1 MVQARMSHSRHQ
13 VAERVVVLRDW
24 RCLEPMDEPSPTSVP
39 RKREALRRNAAK
51 WQPLQFLLSPP
62 AIVVVSAIFAA
73 LLLTAVIMW
82 VSVTGFAL
90 AAAVVFHLL
99 RTYVWPR
106 LKSNVGPGTD
116 KAAV

>member
-1 MVQARMSHSRHQ
+1 
-13 VAERVVVLRDW
+13 VLRDW

-62 AIVVVSAIFAA
+62 AIVVLSAIFAG

-82 VSVTGFAL
+82 VSVIGFAL
-90 AAAVVFHLL
+90 AAAVVFHLV
-99 RTYVWPR
+99 RKYVWPR
-106 LKSNVGPGTD
+106 LRSTLGGD
-116 KAAV
+116 ADEAAA